1 MLDAWM
7 WISFIG
13 QDKYRP
19 RQIEREREM
28 YAVTCQLGFVFVTSS
43 SLLYNE
49 FSHISS
55 WKLNFSKCGGV
66 DNNHLLPLHSR
77 SWVFRA
83 FVISLFPSRSTFCSL
98 QPEYFIPSLF
108 PRLFAIS
115 LALASAWFSPQ
126 PIRIVFCVGMKLEPE
141 WKRERSSPN
150 QSHCFPSWMKTE
162 ERKNGSLHLLFII
175 CVNGQN
181 ASLFH

>member
-1 MLDAWM
+1 MDFEWIHAQMLDAWM
-7 WISFIG
+7 WIPFIG

-55 WKLNFSKCGGV
+55 WKLNFSKCGKV

-108 PRLFAIS
+108 PRSFAIS

-126 PIRIVFCVGMKLEPE
+126 PIRIEFCVGMKLEPE
-141 WKRERSSPN
+141 WKRERSSAN

-162 ERKNGSLHLLFII
+162 EKKMVLSIFYSSF
-175 CVNGQN
+175 V
-181 ASLFH
+181 